1 MGDDRPPVY
10 FDPDVDRWV
19 YRASSLGRCDR
30 ELVLWRQG
38 QEGFLTPDW
47 MQTRFDEGHEFERRI
62 LDTYLSKGEGRELRD
77 HQTQVAI
84 AVGKHA
90 MVRGSI
96 DGWDSTSNTVVDAK
110 FLGPDLFKKLQAGIR
125 AFPSYAWQQ
134 AVYAHGMGA
143 EQVCLAMALKDVEGD
158 GDERKVVGIADYFE
172 LWVDLDELPSV
183 PEIKARVMRLEKM
196 AAGTD
201 LPACPDPT
209 PFPCPFHHFHDD
221 KFVEVTDD
229 LLVAKIHRAQSLN
242 AQARR
247 EERDAKAH
255 KAEAT
260 EIIEQVLE
268 ELELDPT
275 KKHRL
280 AAGAVHVTWCFEEV
294 GESTR
299 TFKAHT
305 RKYPRFS
312 DREGGA

>member
-47 MQTRFDEGHEFERRI
+47 MQTRFDEGHEYEDEI
-62 LDTYLSKGEGRELRD
+62 LARYEAKRNAKVTDRQGVVEIL
-77 HQTQVAI
+77 
-84 AVGKHA
+84 VGKHA

-96 DGWDSTSNTVVDAK
+96 DGADLDRNTIVDAK
-110 FLGPDLFKKLQAGIR
+110 FLGPDLFKKLQAGLR

-183 PEIKARVMRLEKM
+183 PEIKARVMRLEKL

-229 LLVAKIHRAQSLN
+229 LLAAEIRRAQSLN
-242 AQARR
+242 AQARS

-260 EIIEQVLE
+260 KIIERVLE
-268 ELELDPT
+268 ELGLDPT

-305 RKYPRFS
+305 RKYPRFG
-312 DREGGA
+312 DREGDA